1 MNKMKTNDMSDLLHG
16 SIWRKVLIFA
26 LPLALTSV
34 LQQLFSAADVA
45 VLGTFVG
52 KNSMAAVGSNSP
64 VLGLMINMFIGISV
78 GANVIM
84 SRFTGAQDKEGVGR
98 AAHTA
103 VILALFSGITIAI
116 VGNIIAN
123 PIVDILGVPEDIAP
137 LSVRY
142 LRILFGGMPFI
153 MLYDFES
160 AIFRSQGDTRTPL
173 ICLALSGVVNVALNI
188 FFVVVMRMDVEGVAL
203 ATVLADAL
211 SAALLF
217 YYLKKH
223 EGLVRIHLNELKID
237 RRITKSILKIGVPSG
252 MQGMVFS
259 VSNLL
264 IQSAIN
270 SLGTDAMAGAT
281 AAFNI
286 EIMAYFISN
295 AFGQAAVT
303 FVGQNHG
310 ASNYRRCKDVVK
322 QTLILNWISMIIF
335 GVSVIIFGREM
346 LSVFNDDMAVIKLGY
361 IRLVILMA
369 GEVLNSTIET
379 LSGGMRG
386 YGYSLNPAIVT
397 LLGVC
402 GFRII
407 WIYTFFKFNPTW
419 INLMLVYPVSWAVTA
434 SMMVIAYKR
443 TLNKVLPKGDPLV

>member
-1 MNKMKTNDMSDLLHG
+1 MKSNDMSDLLHG

-52 KNSMAAVGSNSP
+52 KNSMAAVGSNAP
-64 VLGLMINMFIGISV
+64 VVGLMINLFVGISV
-78 GANVIM
+78 GANVMM
-84 SRFTGAQDKEGVGR
+84 SRYTGANDADGVSR
-98 AAHTA
+98 TAHTS
-103 VILALFSGITIAI
+103 VVLALISGITIAVI
-116 VGNIIAN
+116 GNIIAN
-123 PIVDILGVPEDIAP
+123 PIVNLLGVPADIAP
-137 LSVRY
+137 LAIRY
-142 LRILFGGMPFI
+142 LRIYFCGMPFI
-153 MLYDFES
+153 MLYNFQS

-173 ICLALSGVVNVALNI
+173 ICLAISGLV
-188 FFVVVMRMDVEGVAL
+188 DVEGVAI
-203 ATVLADAL
+203 ATVIADVL
-211 SAALLF
+211 SSSLLF
-217 YYLKKH
+217 YFLKKH
-223 EGLVRIHLNELKID
+223 SGAVQISLNKLRVDKKITGNILRIGI
-237 RRITKSILKIGVPSG
+237 PSG

-259 VSNLL
+259 ISNLL

-270 SLGTDAMAGAT
+270 SLGTDAMAGTT

-335 GVSVIIFGREM
+335 GATVIVFGREM
-346 LSVFNDDMAVIKLGY
+346 LSVFNDDMAVIKFGY

-369 GEVLNSTIET
+369 AEVLNSTIET

-386 YGYSLNPAIVT
+386 YGYSMSPAIVT
-397 LLGVC
+397 LIGVC
-402 GFRII
+402 GVRIV
-407 WIYTFFKFNPTW
+407 WVYTFFKLYPTW
-419 INLMLVYPVSWAVTA
+419 FNLMLVYPVSWAITA
-434 SMMVIAYKR
+434 AMMAFAYKR
-443 TLNKVLPKGDPLV
+443 TLKKVLPKGEVLV

>member
-1 MNKMKTNDMSDLLHG
+1 MKSNDMSDLLHG

-52 KNSMAAVGSNSP
+52 KNSMAAVGSNAP
-64 VLGLMINMFIGISV
+64 VVGLMINLFVGISV
-78 GANVIM
+78 GANVMM
-84 SRFTGAQDKEGVGR
+84 SRYTGANDADGVSR
-98 AAHTA
+98 TAHTSVVLA
-103 VILALFSGITIAI
+103 VLSGITIAA
-116 VGNIIAN
+116 VGNIIAS
-123 PIVDILGVPEDIAP
+123 PIVNILGVPADIAP
-137 LSVRY
+137 LAIRY
-142 LRILFGGMPFI
+142 LRIYFCGMPFV
-153 MLYDFES
+153 MLYNFQS

-173 ICLALSGVVNVALNI
+173 ICLAVSGLVNVALNL
-188 FFVVVMRMDVEGVAL
+188 FFVIVVGMDVEGVAI
-203 ATVLADAL
+203 ATVIADAL
-211 SAALLF
+211 SSSLLF
-217 YYLKKH
+217 YFLKKH
-223 EGLVRIHLNELKID
+223 SGAVRIFLNKLRID
-237 RRITKSILKIGVPSG
+237 KRITKNILRIGIPSG

-259 VSNLL
+259 ISNLL

-270 SLGTDAMAGAT
+270 SLGTDAMAGTT

-322 QTLILNWISMIIF
+322 QTLILNWISMIAF
-335 GVSVIIFGREM
+335 GVSVIVFGREM
-346 LSVFNDDMAVIKLGY
+346 LSVFNDDMAVIKFGY

-386 YGYSLNPAIVT
+386 YGYSLSPAIVT

-407 WIYTFFKFNPTW
+407 WIYSFFKFKPTW
-419 INLMLVYPVSWAVTA
+419 FNLMLVYPVSWAVTSA
-434 SMMVIAYKR
+434 MMVVAYKR
-443 TLNKVLPKGDPLV
+443 TLKKVLPKGELLV

>member
-1 MNKMKTNDMSDLLHG
+1 MNKTKSNDMSDLLHG

-84 SRFTGAQDKEGVGR
+84 ARFTGAQDKEGVGR

-103 VILALFSGITIAI
+103 VILALLSGITIAI

-123 PIVDILGVPEDIAP
+123 PIVEILGVPEEIAP

-173 ICLALSGVVNVALNI
+173 ICLAFSGIVNVALNI
-188 FFVVVMRMDVEGVAL
+188 FFVVAMGMDVEGVAL

-223 EGLVRIHLNELKID
+223 EGLVRIHLSELKID

-259 VSNLL
+259 ISNLL

-270 SLGTDAMAGAT
+270 SLGTDAMAGTT

-346 LSVFNDDMAVIKLGY
+346 LSVFNDDMAVIKFGY

-386 YGYSLNPAIVT
+386 YGYSLSPAIVT

-443 TLNKVLPKGDPLV
+443 TLNKVLPKGELLV

>member
-1 MNKMKTNDMSDLLHG
+1 MNKTKSNDMSDLLHG

-84 SRFTGAQDKEGVGR
+84 ARFTGAQDKEGVGR

-103 VILALFSGITIAI
+103 VILALLSGITIAI

-123 PIVDILGVPEDIAP
+123 PIVEILGVPEEIAP

-173 ICLALSGVVNVALNI
+173 ICLAFSGVVNVALNI

-217 YYLKKH
+217 YCLKKH
-223 EGLVRIHLNELKID
+223 EGLVRIRLSELKID
-237 RRITKSILKIGVPSG
+237 IRITKSILKIGVPSG

-259 VSNLL
+259 ISNLL

-270 SLGTDAMAGAT
+270 SLGTDAMAGTT

-346 LSVFNDDMAVIKLGY
+346 LSVFNDDMAVIKFGY

-386 YGYSLNPAIVT
+386 YGYSLSPAIVT

-443 TLNKVLPKGDPLV
+443 TLNKVLPKGELLV

>member
-1 MNKMKTNDMSDLLHG
+1 MKSNDMSDLLHG
-16 SIWRKVLIFA
+16 SIWRKVLFFA

-52 KNSMAAVGSNSP
+52 KNSMAAVGSNAP
-64 VLGLMINMFIGISV
+64 VVGLMINLFVGISV
-78 GANVIM
+78 GANVMM
-84 SRFTGAQDKEGVGR
+84 SRYTGANDADGVSR
-98 AAHTA
+98 TAHTSVVLA
-103 VILALFSGITIAI
+103 VLSGITIAA
-116 VGNIIAN
+116 VGNIIAS
-123 PIVDILGVPEDIAP
+123 PIVNILGVPADIAP
-137 LSVRY
+137 LAIRY
-142 LRILFGGMPFI
+142 LRIYFCGMPFV
-153 MLYDFES
+153 MLYNFQS

-173 ICLALSGVVNVALNI
+173 ICLAVSGLVNVALNL
-188 FFVVVMRMDVEGVAL
+188 FFVIVVGMDVEGVAI
-203 ATVLADAL
+203 ATVIADAL
-211 SAALLF
+211 SSSLLF
-217 YYLKKH
+217 YFLKKH
-223 EGLVRIHLNELKID
+223 SGAVRIFLNKLRID
-237 RRITKSILKIGVPSG
+237 KRITKNILRIGIPSG

-259 VSNLL
+259 ISNLL

-270 SLGTDAMAGAT
+270 SLGTDAMAGTT

-322 QTLILNWISMIIF
+322 QTLILNWISMIAF
-335 GVSVIIFGREM
+335 GVSVIVFGKEM
-346 LSVFNDDMAVIKLGY
+346 LSVFNDDMAVIKFGY

-386 YGYSLNPAIVT
+386 YGYSLSPAIVT

-407 WIYTFFKFNPTW
+407 WIYSFFKFKPTW
-419 INLMLVYPVSWAVTA
+419 FNLMLVYPVSWAVTSA
-434 SMMVIAYKR
+434 MMVVAYKR
-443 TLNKVLPKGDPLV
+443 TLKKVLPKGELLV

>member
-1 MNKMKTNDMSDLLHG
+1 MKSNDMSDLLHG

-52 KNSMAAVGSNSP
+52 KNSMAAVGSNAP
-64 VLGLMINMFIGISV
+64 VVGLMINLFVGISV
-78 GANVIM
+78 GANVMM
-84 SRFTGAQDKEGVGR
+84 SRYTGANDADGVSR
-98 AAHTA
+98 TAHTSVVLA
-103 VILALFSGITIAI
+103 VLSGITIAA
-116 VGNIIAN
+116 VGNIIAS
-123 PIVDILGVPEDIAP
+123 PIVNILGVPADIAP
-137 LSVRY
+137 LAIRY
-142 LRILFGGMPFI
+142 LRIYFCGMPFV
-153 MLYDFES
+153 MLYNFQS

-173 ICLALSGVVNVALNI
+173 ICLAVSGLVNVALNL
-188 FFVVVMRMDVEGVAL
+188 FFVIVVGMDVEGVAI
-203 ATVLADAL
+203 ATVIADAL
-211 SAALLF
+211 SSSLLF
-217 YYLKKH
+217 YFLKKH
-223 EGLVRIHLNELKID
+223 SGAVRIFLNKLRID
-237 RRITKSILKIGVPSG
+237 KRITGNILRIGIPSG

-259 VSNLL
+259 ISNLL

-270 SLGTDAMAGAT
+270 SLGTDAMAGTT

-322 QTLILNWISMIIF
+322 QTLILNWISMIAF
-335 GVSVIIFGREM
+335 GVSVIVFGKEM
-346 LSVFNDDMAVIKLGY
+346 LSVFNDDMAVIKFGY

-386 YGYSLNPAIVT
+386 YGYSLSPAIVT

-419 INLMLVYPVSWAVTA
+419 FNLMLVYPVSWAVTSA
-434 SMMVIAYKR
+434 MMVVAYKR
-443 TLNKVLPKGDPLV
+443 TIKKVLPKGELLV

>member
-346 LSVFNDDMAVIKLGY
+346 LSVFNDDMAVIKFGY

-386 YGYSLNPAIVT
+386 YGYSLSPAIVT

-407 WIYTFFKFNPTW
+407 WIYIFFKFSPTW

-443 TLNKVLPKGDPLV
+443 TLNKVLPKGELLV

>member
-1 MNKMKTNDMSDLLHG
+1 MNKAKSNDMSDLLHG

-103 VILALFSGITIAI
+103 VILALLSGITIAI

-137 LSVRY
+137 LSIRY

-173 ICLALSGVVNVALNI
+173 ICLAFSGIVNVALNI
-188 FFVVVMRMDVEGVAL
+188 FFVVAMGMDVEGVAL

-223 EGLVRIHLNELKID
+223 EGLVRIRLSELKID
-237 RRITKSILKIGVPSG
+237 IRITKSILKIGVPSG

-259 VSNLL
+259 ISNLL

-270 SLGTDAMAGAT
+270 SLGTDAMAGTT

-335 GVSVIIFGREM
+335 GATVIVFGREM
-346 LSVFNDDMAVIKLGY
+346 LSVFNDDMAVIKFGY

-386 YGYSLNPAIVT
+386 YGYSLSPAIVT

-443 TLNKVLPKGDPLV
+443 TLNKVLPKGELLV

>member
-1 MNKMKTNDMSDLLHG
+1 MNKIQSNDMSDLLHG

-346 LSVFNDDMAVIKLGY
+346 LSVFNDDMAVIKFGY

-369 GEVLNSTIET
+369 GEGLNSTIET

-386 YGYSLNPAIVT
+386 YGYSLSPAIVT

-443 TLNKVLPKGDPLV
+443 TLNKVLPKGELLV

>member
-1 MNKMKTNDMSDLLHG
+1 
-16 SIWRKVLIFA
+16 
-26 LPLALTSV
+26 
-34 LQQLFSAADVA
+34 
-45 VLGTFVG
+45 
-52 KNSMAAVGSNSP
+52 MA
-64 VLGLMINMFIGISV
+64 
-78 GANVIM
+78 
-84 SRFTGAQDKEGVGR
+84 RFTGAQDKEGVGR

-103 VILALFSGITIAI
+103 VILALLSGITIAI

-123 PIVDILGVPEDIAP
+123 PIVEILGVPEEIAP

-173 ICLALSGVVNVALNI
+173 ICLAFSGVVNVALNI

-223 EGLVRIHLNELKID
+223 EGLVRIRLSELKID
-237 RRITKSILKIGVPSG
+237 IRITKSILKIGVPSG

-259 VSNLL
+259 ISNLL

-270 SLGTDAMAGAT
+270 SLGTDAMAGTT

-346 LSVFNDDMAVIKLGY
+346 LSVFNDDMVVIKFGY

-386 YGYSLNPAIVT
+386 YGYSLSPAIVT

-443 TLNKVLPKGDPLV
+443 TLNKVLPKGDLLV

>member
-1 MNKMKTNDMSDLLHG
+1 MNKAKSNDMSDLLHG

-103 VILALFSGITIAI
+103 VILALLSGITIAI

-137 LSVRY
+137 LSIRY

-173 ICLALSGVVNVALNI
+173 ICLAFSGIVNVALNI
-188 FFVVVMRMDVEGVAL
+188 FFVVAMGMDVEGVAL

-223 EGLVRIHLNELKID
+223 EGLVRIHLSELKID
-237 RRITKSILKIGVPSG
+237 
-252 MQGMVFS
+252 
-259 VSNLL
+259 
-264 IQSAIN
+264 

-281 AAFNI
+281 ASFNI

-310 ASNYRRCKDVVK
+310 AANYQRCKEIVK
-322 QTLILNWISMIIF
+322 QTQILNWISMIVF
-335 GVSVIIFGREM
+335 GIVMIVFGREV
-346 LSVFNDDMAVIKLGY
+346 LGIFNDDMAVIRLGY
-361 IRLVILMA
+361 ERLVILMVA
-369 GEVLNSTIET
+369 EVLNSTIET

-386 YGYSLNPAIVT
+386 YGYSMSPAIVT
-397 LLGVC
+397 LIGVC
-402 GFRII
+402 GVRIV
-407 WIYTFFKFNPTW
+407 WVYTFFKLYPTW
-419 INLMLVYPVSWAVTA
+419 FNLMLVYPVSWAITA
-434 SMMVIAYKR
+434 AMMAFAYKR
-443 TLNKVLPKGDPLV
+443 TLKKVLPKGEVLV